1 MKKDNRSGGM
11 NVKECAE
18 SEHVFEELEDG
29 SLICFECDYVET
41 KKKKTNY
48 SCEKMV
54 DFWFLA
60 PILVVN
66 PINGETK
73 NKQVKTWATKSK
85 STTR

>member
-1 MKKDNRSGGM
+1 MKKGNRSGGM

-41 KKKKTNY
+41 KKKKPNY

-54 DFWFLA
+54 DF
-60 PILVVN
+60 
-66 PINGETK
+66 
-73 NKQVKTWATKSK
+73 
-85 STTR
+85 